1 MPFYAQQV
9 ENNREDPV
17 QRPCRAHVCSL
28 RILRDSVQAMGTIFE
43 TLRIAFLQIKVN
55 PRKLVEGEFEPRSIV
70 VGQPTLRL
78 CCRKDGTWNLQGLVA
93 DPWPGPWIETPP
105 IVIRNGTLELYPC
118 EQLGPAADSER
129 APSQPEGTLTK
140 AAATGQ
146 SADRAIAVIPAS
158 SASPAAISSARGGR
172 GGVDRSPAILRDVT
186 LQIDPV
192 GEREGVLK
200 FDGSARGDGFEQLK
214 LTGTIDLKS
223 GRIEFGGGLSG
234 LLLSE
239 NLRRKVPPEAR
250 RVVEALGLN
259 AGVLDLKVNRI
270 EFDPTKP
277 PGHRL
282 SYNVGAWLRDGVWQ
296 CPEMPF
302 QVNGLSA
309 TVNVQDN
316 VLTIVH
322 AQGAN
327 GMTSLRADGVI
338 AIDEFKQGP
347 LHLHVTLEDLE
358 LDDRLRTRTPAEYKE
373 LWDVFKPEGRVDV
386 SFDVARSK
394 TGEPLDLRATV
405 FCRDVAAV
413 YRQFPYPLD
422 HLTGTLTF
430 EYNTLTV
437 DLKSLSGR
445 PMTMSGTIRNPG
457 VDAVVQ
463 LDIKAASLPIDDA
476 LKKAMPPDVRK
487 IVNQFSPAGL
497 VKAHATVSRKP
508 ETGLMARPEGLIR
521 IDADIELGER
531 CEITWEGLPY
541 PIRNLKGRL
550 EIHPDKWTFRDVQGR
565 NGQARI
571 FASGTVENLRRRL
584 PTRVN
589 GEDPLKIDI
598 ELHAENLPFTGELQ
612 AALPKAWKKTW
623 PTINP
628 SGACD
633 IDAQVHISP
642 TAPERTEIIITPR
655 PETNLRLLITRSPQP
670 GIDPGGTFELP
681 MEDVHGRFVFYNGVV
696 SMDDVNFK
704 FRGGVVRF
712 STGKAR
718 LEDTGQFD
726 LNVQELWVEDIRFD
740 LDLRKKMPP
749 LMAQFALRL
758 DDGSTFRARGDL
770 QIGWSGREGE
780 PAWCKWR
787 NVKVVFRDN
796 TVKTAI
802 PLEHIQGELNNV
814 SGWSN
819 GIALE
824 VQGVLQLESIYF
836 LGQQITKLESP
847 FHVKEGQATLE
858 SVQGHFLGGQLLGE
872 EPCWV
877 SLDATPRYHA
887 VVSLSG
893 AQLEEYARTISGRQS
908 YRGKIDAR
916 IDIGGL
922 GSDVRNL
929 HGHGEAHISQGDLGR
944 LPPMLRLASAVN
956 SPLPNMNMAPD
967 ARARAQTKTAFDS
980 ADVAFT
986 IQQGVTTF
994 DKIKFTGNAFSLL
1007 GKGKLDTQGYL
1018 DLRLSVLWGR
1028 DRFHIPL
1035 VSDVARRASTPFIIA
1050 YVNGTPSNLRFG
1062 LVPFPQLSDAL
1073 RAVNRNRSEAQA
1085 E

>member
-1 MPFYAQQV
+1 M
-9 ENNREDPV
+9 
-17 QRPCRAHVCSL
+17 
-28 RILRDSVQAMGTIFE
+28 
-43 TLRIAFLQIKVN
+43 
-55 PRKLVEGEFEPRSIV
+55 
-70 VGQPTLRL
+70 
-78 CCRKDGTWNLQGLVA
+78 
-93 DPWPGPWIETPP
+93 
-105 IVIRNGTLELYPC
+105 
-118 EQLGPAADSER
+118 
-129 APSQPEGTLTK
+129 
-140 AAATGQ
+140 
-146 SADRAIAVIPAS
+146 
-158 SASPAAISSARGGR
+158 
-172 GGVDRSPAILRDVT
+172 T

-200 FDGSARGDGFEQLK
+200 FDGKARGDGFEQLK

-223 GRIEFGGGLSG
+223 GKIEFAGDLSG
-234 LLLSE
+234 LLISE
-239 NLRRKVPPEAR
+239 SLRRKIPPGAR
-250 RVVEALGLN
+250 RAVETLGLN
-259 AGVLDLKVNRI
+259 AGVLDLKVKRL
-270 EFDPTKP
+270 EYDPAKP
-277 PGHRL
+277 PGSRL
-282 SYNVGAWLRDGVWQ
+282 RYNVDVGLRDGVWQ
-296 CPEMPF
+296 CPDLPF
-302 QVNGLSA
+302 QVNDLSA
-309 TVNVQDN
+309 NVNLVDN
-316 VLTIVH
+316 ILTIIH
-322 AQGAN
+322 AQGSN
-327 GMTSLRADGVI
+327 GMTSLRAEGVF
-338 AIDEFKQGP
+338 AIDEFKPVP
-347 LHLHVTLEDLE
+347 LSLHVTIEDLE
-358 LDDRLRTRTPAEYKE
+358 LDERLRAHTPAEHME

-386 SFDVARSK
+386 SFDVGRSK
-394 TGEPLDLRATV
+394 IGKPLEWKATV

-413 YRQFPYPLD
+413 YRQFPYPLE
-422 HLTGTLTF
+422 HLTGPLTF
-430 EYNTLTV
+430 EHDTLTV
-437 DLKSLSGR
+437 ALKSLSGR
-445 PMTMSGTIRNPG
+445 PMTISGTIRNPG
-457 VDAVVQ
+457 IDGVVQ
-463 LDIKAASLPIDDA
+463 LDIKADSLPIDEA

-508 ETGLMARPEGLIR
+508 MKGAMARPEGLVQ
-521 IDADIELGER
+521 IDAVIELSER

-550 EIHPDKWTFRDVQGR
+550 EIHPDKWTFKDVQGR

-571 FASGTVENLRRRL
+571 FASGTVENLRRQL
-584 PTRVN
+584 PKRVN
-589 GEDPLKIDI
+589 GDEPLKIDVD
-598 ELHAENLPFTGELQ
+598 LHAQNLPFTGELQ

-681 MEDVHGRFVFYNGVV
+681 MDDVHGRFVFYNGVV
-696 SMDDVNFK
+696 TMDDVNFK

-726 LNVQELWVEDIRFD
+726 LNVQELWVEDLRFD
-740 LDLRKKMPP
+740 LELRKKMPP
-749 LMAQFALRL
+749 LMQQFALRL

-770 QIGWSGREGE
+770 QIGWSGAEGE

-819 GIALE
+819 GITLE
-824 VQGVLQLESIYF
+824 VDGILKLESIYF
-836 LGQQITKLESP
+836 LGQQITQLESP

-858 SVQGHFLGGQLLGE
+858 SIQGHFLGGQLLGE

-887 VVSLSG
+887 VVSLQG
-893 AQLEEYARTISGRQS
+893 ARLEEYARTISGRQS
-908 YRGKIDAR
+908 YRGKIDAK
-916 IDIGGL
+916 IDISGL

-929 HGHGEAHISQGDLGR
+929 HGRGEAHISQGDLGK
-944 LPPMLRLASAVN
+944 LPPVLRLASALN
-956 SPLPNMNMAPD
+956 SPLPNMNVAPE
-967 ARARAQTKTAFDS
+967 ARARVQPKTAFDS

-994 DKIKFTGNAFSLL
+994 DPIKFTGNAFSLK

-1035 VSDVARRASTPFIIA
+1035 VSEFARRASTPFIIA
-1050 YVNGTPSNLRFG
+1050 YVNGTPSQSPVRYCAVPSAHRRAPGDQSQPVGSAGRMNESSRRRGSSMRTRRSHSCPSSSHQGPRLRNTG
-1062 LVPFPQLSDAL
+1062 SGRALAREMASSRLRSSRRVPSP
-1073 RAVNRNRSEAQA
+1073 R
-1085 E
+1085 